1 MITITLVEWNSE
13 CVSSAYPTFVQL
25 GPELCSSRK
34 YPYSPHG
41 RDWKFLGWGGG
52 CSQRPKYM
60 YLLNVWSSTGISR
73 EVGGGGGGAWGS
85 KEKSLPWGGG
95 MDSFWNHTDPS
106 MSIENYV
113 GISTWLHVH
122 LDFNSYAVGKGLTKT
137 DIKKIY
143 FQERVS

>member
-1 MITITLVEWNSE
+1 MSSE
-13 CVSSAYPTFVQL
+13 IVNVYPVPIQLLFNWDQNCV
-25 GPELCSSRK
+25 GPENIHTPPTEGIESS
-34 YPYSPHG
+34 
-41 RDWKFLGWGGG
+41 WG

-85 KEKSLPWGGG
+85 KEKSLSWGGG

-106 MSIENYV
+106 MSMENYV
-113 GISTWLHVH
+113 DISTWLHVH

-137 DIKKIY
+137 DIKKMY
-143 FQERVS
+143 FQERVL